1 MGEIKE
7 AQKTEGVLVK
17 THIGG
22 QALIEGIMM
31 RGRYNW
37 AVAVREPNGNI
48 YTEEHDLASGKKKNA
63 WMYKPVIRGCTAM
76 VESLVLAYNALEISA
91 NHAYD
96 FEEEESGEGDP
107 QGKGA
112 SLEDRSAQPPSLEV
126 AETDTPTEG
135 VGASEAQ
142 QDKEGEEMPAWL
154 LTLSMALGVVLG
166 IFIFVA
172 LPAAITNLIVGDIGE
187 KTLTWNI
194 IDGILRII
202 VFIGYIW
209 FISLMK
215 DIKRMIRYHGAE
227 HKTIHCFEHG
237 LELTPQNAASFPRLH
252 VRCGTAFLI
261 MTMIIAIFIYT
272 IFPTGPLVD
281 LMGVTAK
288 VPRLLLVIL
297 IRILLMP
304 LIAGFAYEV
313 TVKWAG
319 NNPDKP
325 LVKVVLWPGMQ
336 MQRLTTKVPDE
347 GMLECAIAAMNIV
360 LERERKEAEAGN
372 APLVPSLSPCD
383 VAAAKNEG

>member
-1 MGEIKE
+1 LGEIKE

-37 AVAVREPNGNI
+37 AVAVREPSGNI

-76 VESLVLAYNALEISA
+76 VESLVLAYKALEISA

-96 FEEEESGEGDP
+96 FEEEESDEGDP

-135 VGASEAQ
+135 VGVSDAKAES
-142 QDKEGEEMPAWL
+142 EEMPAWL

-209 FISLMK
+209 LISLMK
-215 DIKRMIRYHGAE
+215 DIKRMFRYHGAE

>member
-1 MGEIKE
+1 
-7 AQKTEGVLVK
+7 KTEGVLVK

-215 DIKRMIRYHGAE
+215 DIKRMFRYHGAE